1 MINDF
6 NQIPNSARTYSEQEK
21 LRNKIKK
28 QEKFEKQKIDLYN
41 QNSIKIAEETK
52 SIGKEAL
59 IVSKRT
65 LYIAI
70 IAFIISIISLIVTF
84 FK

>member
-1 MINDF
+1 MVNDF
-6 NQIPNSARTYSEQEK
+6 NQIPNSAQACSEQEK

-28 QEKFEKQKIDLYN
+28 QEKFEKQKFDLYN

-52 SIGKEAL
+52 SIGEKAL
-59 IVSKRT
+59 VVSKRT
-65 LYIAI
+65 LYISV
-70 IAFIISIISLIVTF
+70 IAFIISIISLIVTL

>member
-1 MINDF
+1 MNDF
-6 NQIPNSARTYSEQEK
+6 NQIPNSAQACLEQEK

-28 QEKFEKQKIDLYN
+28 QDEFEKQKIDLYN

-52 SIGKEAL
+52 SIGEKAL

-70 IAFIISIISLIVTF
+70 IAFIVSIISLIVSL